1 MKQAATETPPRRLG
15 PRPLGLHL
23 AMLALSSSSS
33 SAGLAL
39 WRNGWLDWKPEAG
52 EAARAL
58 GPSLAA
64 ARPADLDR
72 ALRRV
77 QARRLQVFA
86 EGVLAYRRHPH
97 RRSVPEP
104 RVAWS
109 EGTTRLL
116 DYRPDG
122 GRPLLVIPSLVN
134 RAYILDLTE
143 RRSLMRWLAGQGF
156 RPLLVDWGRPESDEA
171 DFTLTDYVAGRLE
184 ASLDAVRRLDQRPPV
199 VLGYCMGGNLGV
211 ALATRRRLDIGGL
224 VLMATPWDF
233 HAGQPPANAALPLA
247 TPGLGLTMDIAGEL
261 PTDVLQALFFGLDPF
276 LVIRKFLRF
285 ARLDPASGRARDFI
299 ELEDWLNDGV
309 PLVSNV
315 ARECLNGWYVANTPA
330 RGRWRIAGRPVEPSR
345 LDLPTLVLVPA
356 KDRIV
361 PPESALA
368 LAGQIRG
375 ADVIRPPQGH
385 IAMTVG
391 AGCERDVWQ
400 PLAAWLEAR
409 KGP

>member
-1 MKQAATETPPRRLG
+1 MNPAATETPQRRLG

-23 AMLALSSSSS
+23 AMLELSSSSS
-33 SAGLAL
+33 SAALAL
-39 WRNGWLDWKPEAG
+39 WRNGWLDWKPEVR
-52 EAARAL
+52 ESARAL

-64 ARPADLDR
+64 AKPADLDR

-116 DYRPDG
+116 DYRPEG
-122 GRPLLVIPSLVN
+122 GRPLLVIPSRVN
-134 RAYILDLTE
+134 RAYILDLTQ
-143 RRSLMRWLAGQGF
+143 RRSLMRWLAGRGF
-156 RPLLVDWGRPESDEA
+156 RPLLVDWGRPEGEEA

-184 ASLDAVRRLDQRPPV
+184 AALDVVRRLDPRPPV
-199 VLGYCMGGNLGV
+199 VLGYCMGGNLAM
-211 ALATRRRLDIGGL
+211 ALAARRRIDIAGL
-224 VLMATPWDF
+224 VLLATPWDF
-233 HAGQPPANAALPLA
+233 HAGQPPATSVLPLA
-247 TPGLGLTMDIAGEL
+247 ATGLGLTMDLAGEL
-261 PTDVLQALFFGLDPF
+261 PTDVLQSLFFGLDPF

-285 ARLDPASGRARDFI
+285 ARFDPASERAHDFI

-309 PLVSNV
+309 PLVTNV

-330 RGRWRIAGRPVEPSR
+330 RGRWRIAGRPVKPSS
-345 LDLPTLVLVPA
+345 LDMPTLVLVPA

-375 ADVIRPPQGH
+375 AEVIRPPQGH

-400 PLAAWLEAR
+400 PMAAWLDRLSA
-409 KGP
+409 